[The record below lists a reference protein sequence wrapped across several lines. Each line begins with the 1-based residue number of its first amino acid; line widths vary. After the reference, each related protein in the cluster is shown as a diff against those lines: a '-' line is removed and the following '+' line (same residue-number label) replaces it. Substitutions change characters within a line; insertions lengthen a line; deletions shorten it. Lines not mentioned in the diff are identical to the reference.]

1 MLAGTTNAG
10 TSGVNPNPGTLN
22 MGTLAL
28 NWWWNQYTRVQF
40 NYINVWQNSDFAI
53 YGKSYTGIFAGRF
66 QIEF

>member
-1 MLAGTTNAG
+1 
-10 TSGVNPNPGTLN
+10 